1 MMDFGQDLVMRKTR
15 GLTKIEDNNC
25 FMMIDDITLTK

>member
-1 MMDFGQDLVMRKTR
+1 MMDLVMRKTG
-15 GLTKIEDNNC
+15 GLTKIEDNNS